1 MEYNQLEIKNGIK
14 LHTIQTNKFK
24 TNLIAVMLTT
34 KLNRENVTKNA
45 LIPMV
50 LRRGTQ
56 KLKTQEEINKKLE
69 EMYGASIGCGLD
81 KTGDNQVLKFYIES
95 VNDSFLPNKNEDM
108 LKNSM
113 KILLEMIF
121 EPYIENETLKK
132 QYVDQEKENL
142 KQIIEGKI
150 DNKAKYSLDRCIEEM
165 YKNQPYG
172 LYKYG
177 YVEDL
182 QKIDEKNLYEYYK
195 QLIDNCKIDI
205 FVSGILDED
214 IKNMINKDSNFNK
227 LKERNSEYNIP
238 KLEAKKAEKENI
250 IQDSME
256 VNQGKLIIGLDLNLN
271 QEDLKYDAMLYNSLL
286 GGSANSKL
294 FQNVREKASLAY
306 TASSSYLKL
315 KNNILINCGI
325 EIENFEKA
333 LNIIKEQIDDMK
345 KGNFTEVDIEN
356 AKKGIIDAIKSI
368 DDEQDTEVTYFF
380 GQELS
385 NTKVNIKDY
394 EERVSKVN
402 KQNVIDIANS
412 VSINTIYFLKN

>member
-402 KQNVIDIANS
+402 KQNVIDISNS